1 MFVVID
7 GLFFGFFNSR
17 LYYKYIIETLTV
29 LQRVLYN
36 SESMAA
42 VDLLP
47 MTIDKELFLT
57 SGGINLKRFFGDKA
71 FYKMVIAIA
80 VPVMVQNGI
89 TNLVSLLD
97 NIMVGQI
104 GTEQMSGVAI
114 VNQLI
119 FIFFLCV
126 FGGMSGVGIFT
137 AQYYGYKD
145 DEGIRHTFR
154 YKLWLGIAIV
164 AFALLIFLTIGPDL
178 IQMYLNGNKD
188 GGDLAAAKRYGV
200 SYLRVILISLPAI
213 LMTQLY
219 ASTLRECGQT
229 RVPMIASLTAV
240 CVNLVFNYILIFG
253 HFGFPKLGVIGA
265 AIATV
270 ISRYVEMIVIIVY
283 SMRHTHEHTYFKGI
297 YKTIKVPKH
306 LAEKFFKTGMPIL
319 VNEALWSLGVAL
331 LAWAYSARGLN
342 VVAGQ
347 NIANTV
353 NNIFNVAF
361 IAMGDAVAILVG
373 QALGSGE
380 IEKAKDWSR
389 KLTVCGMISAL
400 VMGSIMLST
409 SGLFPQIYN
418 TNAQAKHIATL
429 FITVQAIAMTKDA
442 FLHCTY
448 FTLRSGGKTFI
459 TFLFDSVFML
469 TVSVPIAYV
478 LSNYTNIHVAL
489 VFALVHAADLLKC
502 LIGFILI
509 KKGVWAKN
517 IVKDN

>member
-1 MFVVID
+1 MTAETGHSFRLLFVFDIRR
-7 GLFFGFFNSR
+7 F
-17 LYYKYIIETLTV
+17 
-29 LQRVLYN
+29 
-36 SESMAA
+36 
-42 VDLLP
+42 
-47 MTIDKELFLT
+47 
-57 SGGINLKRFFGDKA
+57 NLKRYFGDKA
-71 FYKMVIAIA
+71 FYKMVLGIA
-80 VPVMVQNGI
+80 VPVMIQNGI
-89 TNLVSLLD
+89 TNLVGLLD

-119 FIFFLCV
+119 FIFFLCI

-154 YKLWLGIAIV
+154 YKFWLGLAIV
-164 AFALLIFLTIGPDL
+164 AFALVVFLTIGPEL

-188 GGDLAAAKRYGV
+188 GGDLAAAKKYGV
-200 SYLRVILISLPAI
+200 NYLRVILISLPAI
-213 LMTQLY
+213 WLTQLY

-253 HFGFPKLGVIGA
+253 HFGFPKLGVVGA

-270 ISRYVEMIVIIVY
+270 LSRYVEMTVIIVY
-283 SMRHTHEHTYFKGI
+283 SMRHKQQHPYFNGI
-297 YKTIKVPKH
+297 YSTMKVPAN
-306 LAEKFFKTGMPIL
+306 LAQKFFKTGMPIL

-373 QALGSGE
+373 QALGAGE
-380 IEKAKDWSR
+380 TEKAKDWAR
-389 KLTVCGMISAL
+389 KLTVCGMICAL
-400 VMGSIMLST
+400 FMGSIMFAT
-409 SGLFPQIYN
+409 AGLFPKIYN
-418 TNAQAKHIATL
+418 TNLQAKHIATL
-429 FITVQAIAMTKDA
+429 FITVQSITMTKDA

-448 FTLRSGGKTFI
+448 FTLRSGGKTII

-469 TVSVPIAYV
+469 VISVPTAYI
-478 LSNYTNIHVAL
+478 LTHFTSLHV
-489 VFALVHAADLLKC
+489 VVIFALVHVADLLKC

-509 KKGVWAKN
+509 KKGVWVKN
-517 IVKDN
+517 IVKENDGQALE